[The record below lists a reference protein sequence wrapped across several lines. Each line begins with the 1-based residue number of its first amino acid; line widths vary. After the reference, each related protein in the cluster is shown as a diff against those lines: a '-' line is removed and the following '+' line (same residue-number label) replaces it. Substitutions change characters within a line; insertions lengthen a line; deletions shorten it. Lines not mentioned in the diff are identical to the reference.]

1 MVGGADVPDGRR
13 VIVDA
18 DACPK
23 RALQI
28 LQRLAKQYHFQLITV
43 ASFHHEIDNAHHV
56 MVGDAPDEADLAI
69 INRVRPG
76 DIVVTQDWG
85 LAALVL
91 SKEGQAISPLGWE
104 YTGERIDFMLDERHI
119 KAKVRRGGGRTKGP
133 RARTPN
139 DDVAFEAAMR
149 RLLGI

>member
-1 MVGGADVPDGRR
+1 MAADADFAADRR

-28 LQRLAKQYHFQLITV
+28 LQRLAKEFHFRLITV
-43 ASFHHEIDNAHHV
+43 ASFHHEIDHAHHV

-69 INRVRPG
+69 VNRVRPG

-91 SKEGQAISPLGWE
+91 SKQGRAVSPLGRE
-104 YTGERIDFMLDERHI
+104 YTQERMDFMLDERYT

-133 RARTPN
+133 RARTS
-139 DDVAFEAAMR
+139 DDDAAFEAVMR
-149 RLLGI
+149 RLLGV